1 MSELSVKGDA
11 KRTGAPRALL
21 LGALALVGLTIV
33 GSGMARVT
41 DVGTSRM
48 APSSAV
54 QTLLLHFDDLA
65 DGGVAVRNAVDGS
78 QIYKVEPAADGFIR
92 ATMRGLARERI
103 RSGIGPET
111 PFKLTRWSDGTLSLL
126 DETSGRRIDLDAFG
140 PSNAGAFAQFFSP
153 QEPLK

>member
-1 MSELSVKGDA
+1 
-11 KRTGAPRALL
+11 
-21 LGALALVGLTIV
+21 
-33 GSGMARVT
+33 MARVT

-48 APSSAV
+48 ALSSPV
-54 QTLLLHFDDLA
+54 QTLLLRFDDLA

-92 ATMRGLARERI
+92 ATRRGLARERI
-103 RSGIGPET
+103 RSGIGSET

-140 PSNAGAFAQFFSP
+140 PTNAQAFAQFFSP
-153 QEPLK
+153 KEPLK